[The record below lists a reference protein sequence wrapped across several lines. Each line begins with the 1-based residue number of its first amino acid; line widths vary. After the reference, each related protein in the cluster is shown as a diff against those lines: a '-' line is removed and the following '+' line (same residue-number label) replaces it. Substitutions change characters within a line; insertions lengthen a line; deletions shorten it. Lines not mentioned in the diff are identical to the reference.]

1 VKDKYGDVAFDENS
15 DDSTD
20 ESEDEDA
27 KVKFKF
33 DIIYFF
39 YS

>member
-1 VKDKYGDVAFDENS
+1 MKDKYGDVAFDENS

-27 KVKFKF
+27 KVKLEETKLFN
-33 DIIYFF
+33 YFL
-39 YS
+39 